1 MMFCTGINMG
11 QCGIWNRECSNGPS
25 SGLGHHDKA
34 ERWGW
39 GGGQP
44 QVLRKQGIHVESLTP
59 YIRINPRGIQD
70 FAAKSKIKAF

>member
-1 MMFCTGINMG
+1 MG
-11 QCGIWNRECSNGPS
+11 QCGIWNRECSNGTS
-25 SGLGHHDKA
+25 SGLGHLDKA

-44 QVLRKQGIHVESLTP
+44 QVLQKQGIHVESLTP